1 MSEILL
7 VYPPVSKPCEPP
19 AGLAALAGALKAN
32 GAKCR
37 VIDANLE
44 GLNRLLSGQGE
55 ASDTWTR
62 RSLNHLEENLA
73 RLRREDTFRNPGRYI
88 RAVTEID
95 RVLAFRSSGHG
106 CRVSLG
112 NFAHHT
118 LSPVR
123 SGDLLRSAEEPEKN
137 VFYPYFS
144 IRLAGALQETGPG
157 VVGFSLNYL
166 SQALT
171 TWAMIGFVRRLAPG
185 VRIVL
190 GGGLVTSWLRGGGW
204 SDTFGGL
211 VDDFVAGPGEGFL
224 LSLQGARRE
233 PGHWS
238 PDFETFDDHGY
249 LSPRR
254 VVPVGTSSGCYW
266 ARCSFCPEKTEA
278 NPYSA
283 VPASRA
289 VHDMQALLRDS
300 SPSLVHICDNAMTPS
315 LLNEL
320 ASRGPGAPWYGF
332 ARVSP
337 QLGDPDFCA
346 ALRRSGCVMLKLGI
360 ESGDQDVLDALG
372 KGISLED
379 AARAL
384 AALTSS
390 GIGTYVYLLFGTP
403 AEDEAAAM
411 RTLKFIEANREHVG
425 FLNLAIF
432 NLPKGSPE
440 ARDLDVYDFSQGDLS
455 LYQGFVHP
463 KGWDRKRVR
472 RFLDREFRRSPEI
485 ARIARRDPPSFTSN
499 HAPFFTPAMLGT
511 AP

>member
-7 VYPPVSKPCEPP
+7 VHPPVSKPCEPP
-19 AGLAALAGALKAN
+19 AGLAALAGALKAH
-32 GAKCR
+32 GARCR

-44 GLNRLLSGQGE
+44 GLSFLLSGREG
-55 ASDTWTR
+55 AADTWTR
-62 RSLNHLEENLA
+62 RSLRHLEENLA
-73 RLRREDTFRNPGRYI
+73 RLKREDTFRNPGRYI

-95 RVLAFRSSGHG
+95 RVLAFRSSGTG
-106 CRVSLG
+106 CRVSLS
-112 NFAHHT
+112 NFAHET

-123 SGDLLRSAEEPEKN
+123 SLDLLRSAEEPQEN

-144 IRLAGALQETGPG
+144 RRLAEALEETAPG

-171 TWAMIGFVRRLAPG
+171 TLAMAGCLRKLAPE

-190 GGGLVTSWLRGGGW
+190 GGGLVTSWLRGGEW
-204 SDTFGGL
+204 RNPFGGL
-211 VDDFVAGPGEGFL
+211 VDDFVAGPGEDFL
-224 LSLQGARRE
+224 LSLAGVRRGPGRCPPDLE
-233 PGHWS
+233 P
-238 PDFETFDDHGY
+238 FDGYAY
-249 LSPRR
+249 LSPQR
-254 VVPVGTSSGCYW
+254 VVPIGTASGCYW
-266 ARCSFCPEKTEA
+266 ARCSFCPEKAEA

-283 VPASRA
+283 LPAFRA
-289 VHDMQALLRDS
+289 VQDMQALSKDGQ
-300 SPSLVHICDNAMTPS
+300 PSLIHVCDNAMSPS

-320 ASRGPGAPWYGF
+320 AKSGPGAPWYGF
-332 ARVSP
+332 ARISP

-360 ESGDQDVLDALG
+360 ESGDQGVLDALG
-372 KGISLED
+372 KGISLKD
-379 AARAL
+379 AAGALKAL
-384 AALTSS
+384 ALS

-403 AEDEAAAM
+403 AENEAAAM
-411 RTLKFIEANREHVG
+411 RTMKFIEANREHVG

-440 ARDLDVYDFSQGDLS
+440 ARDLEVYDFSQGDLS

-485 ARIARRDPPSFTSN
+485 ARIVRRDPPSFTSN
-499 HAPFFTPAMLGT
+499 HAPFFTPAMLG
-511 AP
+511 AA